1 MDQKQKQAERELTEL
16 IEHCRELRHAYRDLE
31 KRLGRARLEMMGLG
45 DIEFLAGLEQAA
57 QKGLCKLRQPKDEP

>member
-57 QKGLCKLRQPKDEP
+57 RRGLERLRKPIGKP